1 MVEHLLQALT
11 ESDQPIL
18 VIGRAGLD
26 LYPDPPGT
34 RTEEASQFTTAL
46 GGSSGNIA
54 VALRRYEVPV
64 ALLTCVS
71 DDAVGRFVR
80 NQLAHYG
87 INDALVKTISGDE
100 RTSLALAES
109 RVEDHQSVIYRN
121 NAADFQMDE
130 EQIAAVDFRA
140 YRALVI
146 TGTCL
151 TLEPSRTASLLALK
165 RAQVAGIPVI
175 MDLDYRPYSWESPE
189 MAQTVYH
196 QAVEYVDLLVGNDE
210 EFGHLAGDYERGLAE
225 AALLT
230 AQGCNCI
237 YKQGEHGSKS
247 LLTDGRMIQ
256 TGVFPVTPLKPTGA
270 GDAFLG
276 GVLASLCRGESI
288 TEAIQIGSAAAA
300 IVVTRVGCA
309 PAMPTLEDINQFRRT
324 RNTTQSVSGV

>member
-1 MVEHLLQALT
+1 MFEQLAD
-11 ESDQPIL
+11 SNAPIL
-18 VIGRAGLD
+18 VIGRAGMD

-34 RTEEASQFTTAL
+34 RTEEATQFTSAL

-54 VALRRYEVPV
+54 AALGRYDLAVS
-64 ALLTCVS
+64 LLTCVS

-87 INDALVKTISGDE
+87 VNADLVKTIRGDE

-121 NAADFQMDE
+121 NAADFQMSE
-130 EQIAAVDFRA
+130 SQIAAVDFRN

-151 TLEPSRTASLLALK
+151 TLEPSRSASLLALK
-165 RAQVAGIPVI
+165 KAQVAGIPVI

-237 YKQGEHGSKS
+237 YKQGELGSKS
-247 LLTDGRMIQ
+247 LLSDGRMIQ
-256 TGVFPVTPLKPTGA
+256 TGVFPVAPLKPTGA

-276 GVLASLCRGESI
+276 GLLASLCRGEPV
-288 TEAIQIGSAAAA
+288 TEALQIGSAAAA
-300 IVVTRVGCA
+300 LVVTRVGCA
-309 PAMPTLEDINQFRRT
+309 PAMPRLEEITEFRKSS
-324 RNTTQSVSGV
+324 NTTQTVSGV

>member
-1 MVEHLLQALT
+1 MFEQLKDSEL
-11 ESDQPIL
+11 PIL
-18 VIGRAGLD
+18 VIGRAGMD

-34 RTEEASQFTTAL
+34 RTEEALQFTTAL
-46 GGSSGNIA
+46 GGSSANIA
-54 VALRRYEVPV
+54 VALSRYSQPV
-64 ALLTCVS
+64 SLLTCVS
-71 DDAVGRFVR
+71 DDAVGRYVL
-80 NQLAHYG
+80 NQLARYG
-87 INDALVKTISGDE
+87 VESSLVRNIRGDE

-109 RVEDHQSVIYRN
+109 RVEEHQSVIYRN
-121 NAADFQMDE
+121 NAADFQME
-130 EQIAAVDFRA
+130 SSQVEAIDFRL

-151 TLEPSRTASLLALK
+151 TLEPSRSASLLALK
-165 RAQVAGIPVI
+165 KAKAADIPVI
-175 MDLDYRPYSWESPE
+175 MDLDYRPYSWETPE
-189 MAQTVYH
+189 TAQSVYH
-196 QAVEYVDLLVGNDE
+196 QAVEFVDLLVGNDE

-237 YKQGEHGSKS
+237 YKQGEDGSKS

-276 GVLASLCRGESI
+276 GLLASLCRGEEV
-288 TEAIQIGSAAAA
+288 TEAIQVGSAAAA

-309 PAMPTLEDINQFRRT
+309 PAMPNLEDINQFRRT
-324 RNTTQSVSGV
+324 RKTTQTVSGV

>member
-1 MVEHLLQALT
+1 MF
-11 ESDQPIL
+11 ESLADSSLPIL

-34 RTEEASQFTTAL
+34 RTEEATRFTSAL

-54 VALRRYEVPV
+54 AALGRYDIPV

-80 NQLAHYG
+80 NELAAYG
-87 INDALVKTISGDE
+87 VDATLVRTIRGDE

-109 RVEDHQSVIYRN
+109 RVEQHQSVIYRN
-121 NAADFQMDE
+121 NAADFQME
-130 EQIAAVDFRA
+130 TSQIAAVDFRQ

-151 TLEPSRTASLLALK
+151 TLEPSRSASLLALK
-165 RAQVAGIPVI
+165 KAQVAGIPVI
-175 MDLDYRPYSWESPE
+175 MDLDYRPYSWENPE
-189 MAQTVYH
+189 MAQTVYR

-210 EFGHLAGDYERGLAE
+210 EFGHLAGEYERGLSE

-237 YKQGEHGSKS
+237 FKRGELGSKA
-247 LLTDGRMIQ
+247 LLTDGRIIE
-256 TGVFPVTPLKPTGA
+256 TGVFSVVPLKPTGA

-276 GVLASLCRGESI
+276 GLLASLCRAEPI
-288 TEAIQIGSAAAA
+288 TEAIQVGSAAAA

-309 PAMPTLEDINQFRRT
+309 PAMPRLIEIEQFRRT
-324 RNTTQSVSGV
+324 RNTRQTVSGV

>member
-1 MVEHLLQALT
+1 MQALS
-11 ESDQPIL
+11 ESDKPIL

-34 RTEEASQFTTAL
+34 RTEDATQFTTAL

-54 VALRRYEVPV
+54 AALSRYGVPV
-64 ALLTCVS
+64 GLLTCVS

-87 INDALVKTISGDE
+87 IDDHLVKTIRGDE

-130 EQIAAVDFRA
+130 SQIAGVDFRE

-151 TLEPSRTASLLALK
+151 TLEPSRSASLLALK
-165 RAQVAGIPVI
+165 KAQVAGIPVI
-175 MDLDYRPYSWESPE
+175 MDLDYRPYSWESPA

-230 AQGCNCI
+230 SQGCNCI
-237 YKQGEHGSKS
+237 YKQGEYGSKS

-256 TGVFPVTPLKPTGA
+256 TGVFAVTPLKPTGA

-309 PAMPTLEDINQFRRT
+309 PAMPDLEDIHQFRRT
-324 RNTTQSVSGV
+324 RNTTQTVSGV